1 MLAALPIEKTAQAW
15 NVLSKEP
22 HVGVEFVM
30 THLQLAGLQGF
41 IHSFSRYPQEK
52 LCL

>member
-30 THLQLAGLQGF
+30 THLQLTGLQGF
-41 IHSFSRYPQEK
+41 YSLLFHATRK
-52 LCL
+52 KRCL